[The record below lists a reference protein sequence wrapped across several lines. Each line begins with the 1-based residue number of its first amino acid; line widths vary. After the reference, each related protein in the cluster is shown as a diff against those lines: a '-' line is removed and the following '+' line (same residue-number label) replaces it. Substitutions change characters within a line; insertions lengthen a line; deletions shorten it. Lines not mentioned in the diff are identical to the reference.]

1 MWTVYGTK
9 SVSRSARLIRGWEGR
24 ETGKRVL
31 IEPTF
36 HKCPH
41 RSGVVSVEIFPHS
54 WKLSRCPFIF
64 SSFIRRQSRF
74 SYKKLRKIFSVH
86 LHERHHYQQ
95 GVAKQSTQSHCS
107 VCCHKL
113 ALSQIQHPQ
122 QATLAALSP
131 IPPLYHSSR
140 GKVGRLWQPSRSR
153 RDRLQHVIPLKVA
166 WQ

>member
-1 MWTVYGTK
+1 MTQIRICVDSLWHEVSQ
-9 SVSRSARLIRGWEGR
+9 SVRPVDSWMGGPGNW
-24 ETGKRVL
+24 ETGVNRADFSQVPPSQRRCECRNFSTL
-31 IEPTF
+31 
-36 HKCPH
+36 
-41 RSGVVSVEIFPHS
+41 VEAFQVPLHLFFIHS
-54 WKLSRCPFIF
+54 APVT
-64 SSFIRRQSRF
+64 F

-140 GKVGRLWQPSRSR
+140 GKSADFGSHH
-153 RDRLQHVIPLKVA
+153 DHDAIA
-166 WQ
+166 CNT